1 MSRVSAGAPPCRLR
15 PIAPADLPAVL
26 VVQRAAYGD
35 AYQESAEVLGAKLAL
50 APDGCWL
57 AEGRDGVLGYV
68 FAHPWAA
75 EPPPLHVALAAVPA
89 GERVAFL
96 HDLAL
101 LPQGRGGGLAA
112 RLFERVVAWA
122 AREGLG
128 RLMLVALADARAY
141 WLRKGFAS
149 ARPAGCAA
157 LPAGYGTGADFM
169 TLDLARGTGPSV
181 G

>member
-26 VVQRAAYGD
+26 AVQRAAYGD
-35 AYQESAEVLGAKLAL
+35 AYQESAVVLGAKLAR
-50 APDGCWL
+50 APGGCWL

-75 EPPPLHVALAAVPA
+75 EPPPLHVALA
-89 GERVAFL
+89 
-96 HDLAL
+96 
-101 LPQGRGGGLAA
+101 
-112 RLFERVVAWA
+112 
-122 AREGLG
+122 
-128 RLMLVALADARAY
+128 DARAY

-149 ARPAGCAA
+149 ARPAGGAA

-169 TLDLARGTGPSV
+169 TLDLARGSGPSA